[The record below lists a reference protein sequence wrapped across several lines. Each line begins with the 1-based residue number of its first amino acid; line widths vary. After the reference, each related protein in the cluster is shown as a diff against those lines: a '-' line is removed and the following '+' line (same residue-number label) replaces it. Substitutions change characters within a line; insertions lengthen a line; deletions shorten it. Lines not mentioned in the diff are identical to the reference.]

1 VSTRVSGEWAAE
13 VGRRPVEMAE
23 CRGGGRAYGCV
34 EELGDSRW
42 RIGGESEASRVAM
55 FKP

>member
-1 VSTRVSGEWAAE
+1 MSTRVSGEWAAE

-55 FKP
+55 LKP